1 MDILKKIFGTKNARD
16 LKRIRPIVA
25 EINRIEAEYQSRNF
39 TDADFPRMT
48 AEFKKRIADGETLDR
63 ILPEAFAL
71 VKNACRHLVGTTE
84 DVCGH
89 TLTWDMVPFDC
100 QLVGGIVLH
109 QGKIAEM
116 QTGEGKTLV
125 ATLPLYLNAL
135 AGKNVQ
141 LVTVNDYLA
150 RRDATWM
157 GHLYKYLG
165 LTVGCI
171 QNSMDSAER
180 RAQYQC
186 DITYGTNSEFGFDYL
201 RDNGM
206 AVQPDQVVQN
216 GHNFAI
222 VDEVDSILI
231 DEARTPLIISGPATV
246 STSHQYM
253 AMKPLVDTIVRHQ
266 VKQCNEFIAEAKKA
280 LAANDTWGCK
290 KRIYQVYHSTPKHKQ
305 LLHMFEEP
313 EIRKLHE
320 DVEMEMLSE
329 MHKEEARSL
338 RGELFFTIDERTR
351 EVALTDKGCDKMN
364 PQDPSM
370 FVIPDLASEM
380 SQLDGA
386 NDLSVEEKAKRKSR
400 LQADFMERSERV
412 HVVDQL
418 LRAYCLYEKDVDYV
432 VQENHVYIVDE
443 FTGRILPGRRWSDGL
458 HQAVEA
464 KEGVEIEKES
474 QTLATITIQ
483 NYFRLYKKLAGMT
496 GTAETEAREF
506 KDIYKLDVVAIPTNR
521 PIRRID
527 GNDQIYRTQR
537 EKYKAIIAEVQKRH
551 AAGQPVLLGTVTVDT
566 SEVLSRLL
574 KAAKIPHEVLNAK
587 NHAREAEIV
596 MLAGQPGAVTIA
608 TNMAGR
614 GTDIKLGPGVVTL
627 PPEVVKSNLG
637 LKDKVPGEK
646 DTIQQI
652 LLAHPQGL
660 HVIGSERHE
669 SRRIDRQLRGRCS
682 RQGDPG
688 SSQFYISLEDNLMRL
703 FGSQKIS
710 GIMQRLGMK
719 EGEVMEH
726 RFLNKSVETAQ
737 RRVEQQN
744 YAIRKRTLEFDDVMN
759 KQRSI
764 VYELRGTILSGGPDV
779 VHGTILDVFNDLVQ
793 TQSERHLS
801 DPKGSGVE
809 AFCDWVAG
817 TFPVLVDAA
826 ALKPFLGEPGKAG
839 EYVFNLVKDAYE
851 AKCRSENPDVL
862 PDMERGVFLQCIDR
876 EWQDY
881 LRAMDELRHNVNLRS
896 YGQRDPLI
904 EYKREAFDMFE
915 NLMNTIKSGVASYEF
930 RATTERNVRRMI
942 MARAI
947 AEANAEAAEAVKNGA
962 SQEEAKRIAQEKVQ
976 RAMVENALAEANAR
990 AGAALQNGATQ
1001 DEARQI
1007 FEQVL
1012 AQMNIRVVQNP
1023 PSGAESPAAVENGP
1037 AEPPPAEPP
1046 APVEQKPVEPP
1057 PPVAEEPKAAPPPP
1071 APEPA
1076 KKDVGDVFASMM
1088 SEMSGQRVQ
1097 AVRRPPPGARPG
1109 MPIVGRNDLCPC
1121 GSGKKYKKCCGRGQ
1135 M

>member
-16 LKRIRPIVA
+16 LKRIKPIVA
-25 EINRIEAEYQSRNF
+25 EINRIEAEYEAKHF
-39 TDADFPRMT
+39 TAEDYPRMT
-48 AEFKKRIADGETLDR
+48 AEFKKRVADGETLDH

-71 VKNACRHLVGTTE
+71 VKNACRRLVGTTE
-84 DVCGH
+84 EVCGH
-89 TLTWDMVPFDC
+89 VLTWDMIPFDC

-109 QGKIAEM
+109 QGKISEM

-157 GHLYKYLG
+157 GHLYKFLG
-165 LTVGCI
+165 LSVGCI

-180 RAQYQC
+180 RAQYLC

-206 AVQPDQVVQN
+206 AVQPEQVVQN
-216 GHNFAI
+216 GHHFAI
-222 VDEVDSILI
+222 VEEVDSIII

-246 STSHQYM
+246 STSGQYT
-253 AMKPLVDTIVRHQ
+253 AMNPLVAGIVRIQ
-266 VKQCNEFIAEAKKA
+266 TQQCNEFIAEAKKR
-280 LAANDTWGCK
+280 LAAGDEWGCK
-290 KRIYQVYHSTPKHKQ
+290 CKIYQVYHSMPKHKQ
-305 LLHMFEEP
+305 MLHMYEDAS
-313 EIRKLHE
+313 IRKLHE
-320 DVEMEMLSE
+320 DVEMQMLSE
-329 MHKEEARSL
+329 MHRDEARAL
-338 RGELFFTIDERTR
+338 RAELFFTIDERSR
-351 EVALTDKGCDKMN
+351 EVALTDKGCERMN
-364 PQDPSM
+364 PQDPET
-370 FVIPDLASEM
+370 FVIPDLAGAM
-380 SQLDGA
+380 SQLDG
-386 NDLSVEEKAKRKSR
+386 DKDMPSEEKAERKRQ
-400 LQADFMERSERV
+400 LQADFMERSARV
-412 HVVDQL
+412 HVINQL
-418 LRAYCLYEKDVDYV
+418 LRAYCLYERDVDYV
-432 VQENHVYIVDE
+432 VQDNHVYIVDE

-537 EKYKAIIAEVQKRH
+537 EKYKAIIEDVRRRH
-551 AAGQPVLLGTVTVDT
+551 EAGQPVLLGTVTVDT

-574 KAAKIPHEVLNAK
+574 KVAKIPHEVLNAK

-614 GTDIKLGPGVVTL
+614 GTDIKLGPGVVEL
-627 PPEVVKSNLG
+627 PQDVIKGNLS
-637 LKDKVPGEK
+637 LKDKLPGSK
-646 DTIQQI
+646 DTIQKI
-652 LLAHPQGL
+652 LEAHPQGL
-660 HVIGSERHE
+660 YVIGSERHE

-688 SSQFYISLEDNLMRL
+688 GSQFYISLEDNLMRL

-726 RFLNKSVETAQ
+726 RWLNKSVETAQ

-744 YAIRKRTLEFDDVMN
+744 FAIRKRTLEFDDVMN

-764 VYELRGTILSGGPDV
+764 VYELRGTILTGTPEI
-779 VHGTILDVFNDLVQ
+779 VHGTILDVFNDIILMQ
-793 TQSERHLS
+793 CERFLM
-801 DPKGSGVE
+801 DVKGSGVE
-809 AFCDWVAG
+809 EFLAWLGV
-817 TFPVLVDAA
+817 TFPVMVTPED
-826 ALKPFLGEPGKAG
+826 LKPFLGEPGKAG
-839 EYVFNLVKDAYE
+839 DFVFKLVEEAYE
-851 AKCRSENPDVL
+851 AKCASEDPRVL
-862 PDMERGVFLQCIDR
+862 PHMERGVFLQCIDR

-881 LRAMDELRHNVNLRS
+881 LRAMDDLRHSVNLRS

-904 EYKREAFDMFE
+904 EYKREAFHMFE
-915 NLMNTIKSGVASYEF
+915 NLMNTIKLGVANMEF
-930 RATTERNVRRMI
+930 RAHTELAVRRM
-942 MARAI
+942 MAA
-947 AEANAEAAEAVKNGA
+947 AEAAH
-962 SQEEAKRIAQEKVQ
+962 
-976 RAMVENALAEANAR
+976 
-990 AGAALQNGATQ
+990 
-1001 DEARQI
+1001 
-1007 FEQVL
+1007 
-1012 AQMNIRVVQNP
+1012 
-1023 PSGAESPAAVENGP
+1023 
-1037 AEPPPAEPP
+1037 
-1046 APVEQKPVEPP
+1046 APRTN
-1057 PPVAEEPKAAPPPP
+1057 AEEIEAPLGEPEKPMLSEPASVAPPPEAEKP
-1071 APEPA
+1071 
-1076 KKDVGDVFASMM
+1076 KTTMDVFASMM
-1088 SEMSGQRVQ
+1088 SQVSGREVRVVKQ
-1097 AVRRPPPGARPG
+1097 PPAPGPG
-1109 MPIVGRNDLCPC
+1109 GQPLTGRNDPCPC

-1135 M
+1135 F

>member
-25 EINRIEAEYQSRNF
+25 EINRIEAEYEAKQL
-39 TDADFPRMT
+39 TAEDYPRMT
-48 AEFKKRIADGETLDR
+48 AAFKKRVADGETLDH

-71 VKNACRHLVGTTE
+71 VKNACRRLVGTSKE
-84 DVCGH
+84 VCGH
-89 TLTWDMVPFDC
+89 VLTWDMVPFDC
-100 QLVGGIVLH
+100 QLMGGIVLH
-109 QGKIAEM
+109 QGKISEM

-135 AGKNVQ
+135 SGKNVQ

-157 GHLYKYLG
+157 GHLYNFLG
-165 LTVGCI
+165 LSVGCI

-180 RAQYQC
+180 RAQYLC

-206 AVQPDQVVQN
+206 AVQPEQVVQN
-216 GHNFAI
+216 GHHFAI

-231 DEARTPLIISGPATV
+231 DEARTPLIISGPATL
-246 STSHQYM
+246 STSGQYT
-253 AMKPLVDTIVRHQ
+253 AMNPLVAGIVRVQ
-266 VKQCNEFIAEAKKA
+266 TQQCNEFIAEAKKR
-280 LAANDTWGCK
+280 LAAGDEWGCK
-290 KRIYQVYHSTPKHKQ
+290 RKLYQVYHSMPKHKQ
-305 LLHMFEEP
+305 MLHMYEDAAV
-313 EIRKLHE
+313 RKLHE
-320 DVEMEMLSE
+320 DVEMQMLSE
-329 MHKEEARSL
+329 MHREEARAL
-338 RGELFFTIDERTR
+338 RAELFFTIDERSR
-351 EVALTDKGCDKMN
+351 EVALTDKGCERMN
-364 PQDPSM
+364 PKDPET
-370 FVIPDLASEM
+370 FVIPDLASAM
-380 SQLDGA
+380 SQLDGDRDMPA
-386 NDLSVEEKAKRKSR
+386 EEKAERKRQ
-400 LQADFMERSERV
+400 LQADFMDRSARV
-412 HVVDQL
+412 HVINQL
-418 LRAYCLYEKDVDYV
+418 LRAYCLYERDVDYV

-537 EKYKAIIAEVQKRH
+537 EKYKAIIEDVRRRH

-574 KAAKIPHEVLNAK
+574 KVAKIPHEVLNAK

-627 PPEVVKSNLG
+627 PQDVVKGPLA
-637 LKDKVPGEK
+637 LKDRLPGSK
-646 DTIQQI
+646 DTIQKI
-652 LLAHPQGL
+652 LEAHPQGL
-660 HVIGSERHE
+660 FVIGSERHE

-688 SSQFYISLEDNLMRL
+688 GSQFYISLEDNLMRL

-726 RFLNKSVETAQ
+726 RWLNKSVETAQ

-744 YAIRKRTLEFDDVMN
+744 FAIRKRTLEFDDVMN
-759 KQRSI
+759 RQRSI
-764 VYELRGTILSGGPDV
+764 VYELRGTILAGTPEV
-779 VHGTILDVFNDLVQ
+779 VHGTILDVFNDIVM
-793 TQSERHLS
+793 TQCERFLL
-801 DPKGSGVE
+801 DVKGDGVE
-809 AFCDWVAG
+809 DFLAWLGV
-817 TFPVLVDAA
+817 TFPVMVTAEDI
-826 ALKPFLGEPGKAG
+826 KPFLGEPGKAADF
-839 EYVFNLVKDAYE
+839 VFKLVEEAYE
-851 AKCRSENPDVL
+851 AKCASEDPRVL
-862 PDMERGVFLQCIDR
+862 PHMERGVFLQCIDR

-881 LRAMDELRHNVNLRS
+881 LRAMDDLRHSVNLRS

-904 EYKREAFDMFE
+904 EYKREAFGMFE
-915 NLMNTIKSGVASYEF
+915 NLMNTIKLGVANMEF
-930 RATTERNVRRMI
+930 RAHTELAVRRM
-942 MARAI
+942 MAA
-947 AEANAEAAEAVKNGA
+947 AEAAQGPRTNADQFEAPFGEVDVR
-962 SQEEAKRIAQEKVQ
+962 E
-976 RAMVENALAEANAR
+976 
-990 AGAALQNGATQ
+990 
-1001 DEARQI
+1001 
-1007 FEQVL
+1007 
-1012 AQMNIRVVQNP
+1012 
-1023 PSGAESPAAVENGP
+1023 PAP
-1037 AEPPPAEPP
+1037 AEE
-1046 APVEQKPVEPP
+1046 EKPKT
-1057 PPVAEEPKAAPPPP
+1057 AM
-1071 APEPA
+1071 
-1076 KKDVGDVFASMM
+1076 DVFASMM
-1088 SEMSGQRVQ
+1088 SQVSGQDVRVVKQPANQ
-1097 AVRRPPPGARPG
+1097 AAGGQPLA
-1109 MPIVGRNDLCPC
+1109 GRNDPCPC
-1121 GSGKKYKKCCGRGQ
+1121 GSGKKYKKCCGRSQ
-1135 M
+1135 F